1 MYNTLQLSNLSASS
15 SQSAGEVSVSS
26 MPPGEPSMK
35 PGVLGVERREGGGG
49 RGGGWDVWRGGRRV
63 GEEGGREGWWK
74 EGSRHGLVEGGGGGS
89 CGVVKGRGGRM
100 LYVRPH
106 TQHHAR
112 SNPLSPS
119 HTVSLFYPPS
129 PPPLSGGKSEDCIH
143 STRRRS
149 AVSKPRPGHPSPPTA
164 G

>member
-1 MYNTLQLSNLSASS
+1 MYNTLQLSNLSTSS
-15 SQSAGEVSVSS
+15 TQSAGEVSVSS

-35 PGVLGVERREGGGG
+35 PGVLGVERWEGGGG
-49 RGGGWDVWRGGRRV
+49 GWEVWREGRRE

-74 EGSRHGLVEGGGGGS
+74 EGSRHGLVEGGGGGR

-100 LYVRPH
+100 MYVRPH
-106 TQHHAR
+106 TQHHAQ

-129 PPPLSGGKSEDCIH
+129 PPPLSGGKSEDCVH